1 MDILKAMEIYVHVGG
16 ELSYAAAAERL
27 GISRA
32 NVTKYVMQL
41 EQHLGARLLNRTT
54 RRVSLT
60 EVGEDY
66 YQFCR
71 RILSRIQDKEA
82 TISSQQ
88 AEAKGEIKVMAPK
101 SFGGLYMG
109 AVVSEFHHRH
119 PEIRLS
125 LFLADVSLSA
135 IDLIENGFDLAIRL
149 TGQADSTIIARNIA
163 TTRWVLCAAPGFLGS
178 VDRPRRLR
186 DLKSL
191 PCLIH
196 SRSTAMPASAVW
208 KLQGPRRVE
217 SVKVAGPLTAN
228 SVMTLR
234 AAALDGLGV
243 ALLPTYCI
251 GRDLAA
257 QSLVELLPAYRG
269 PEEQISVLFPHR
281 RFLPAKSRLLID
293 FLAERFRKP
302 PWEAAVG
309 PGAKEGRPSA

>member
-66 YQFCR
+66 YRFCR
-71 RILSRIQDKEA
+71 RILARIQDKEA
-82 TISSQQ
+82 DISGLQ

-109 AVVSEFHHRH
+109 TVVSEFHRRH

-178 VDRPRRLR
+178 VEPPRRLR
-186 DLKSL
+186 DLTSL

-196 SRSTAMPASAVW
+196 SRSTAMPGSAVW

-257 QSLVELLPAYRG
+257 RTLTELLPAYRG

-293 FLAERFRKP
+293 FLAERFRRP
-302 PWEAAVG
+302 PWDAGQG
-309 PGAKEGRPSA
+309 PGARESRPSA